1 MRNMTFEPA
10 RPLDT
15 DVHAFNLAGTR
26 EIFGTGEVVPT
37 TGRTLP

>member
-1 MRNMTFEPA
+1 MTFEPA

-37 TGRTLP
+37 TGRTQP